1 MPYGLGLKAGN
12 SMPVEQ
18 WEAWFMELRESN
30 APDMPGSVLL
40 LSDGGIAWLARQAFK
55 RQERAIEVRL
65 MEAEAYGPH

>member
-1 MPYGLGLKAGN
+1 
-12 SMPVEQ
+12 MPVEQ
-18 WEAWFMELRESN
+18 WEAWFMELREAN

-40 LSDGGIAWLARQAFK
+40 LSDGGITWLAQQAFK